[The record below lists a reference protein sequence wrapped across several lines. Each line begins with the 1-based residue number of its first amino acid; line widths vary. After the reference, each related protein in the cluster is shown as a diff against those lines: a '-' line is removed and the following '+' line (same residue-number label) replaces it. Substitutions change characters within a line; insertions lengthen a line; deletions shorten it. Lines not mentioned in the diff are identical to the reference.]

1 MYLLIYIIIFII
13 LLFVL
18 SHDEKIVNQMK
29 KFKLP
34 LIILIIYLGVYQQYN
49 YILFILIILI
59 IFNSNLKSKINK
71 EVNFDIDSHIENVK
85 KVIQNFIQNNYKKV
99 EENFMNI
106 KSEIDDLNKIENKEE
121 DLSNYTGEEF
131 DEKKK
136 VVIEENNMKYNLLKN
151 KFDDLENKIKS
162 LL

>member
-18 SHDEKIVNQMK
+18 SHDEKIVNQIK

-106 KSEIDDLNKIENKEE
+106 KSEINDLNKIENKEE
-121 DLSNYTGEEF
+121 DLSNCTGEEF